1 MTRSSHHG
9 LHSIVL
15 ETSVRDPVEDYG
27 PGVRS
32 RDCSA
37 RQNASN
43 GESINLVRISHRSLQ
58 HYRMKPVPMWFVAK
72 SFTQRSEKK

>member
-1 MTRSSHHG
+1 MTRSSDHG
-9 LHSIVL
+9 LQSIVL
-15 ETSVRDPVEDYG
+15 ETSVEDPDEDYG

-43 GESINLVRISHRSLQ
+43 GGSIINAAEDLQTRS
-58 HYRMKPVPMWFVAK
+58 P
-72 SFTQRSEKK
+72 